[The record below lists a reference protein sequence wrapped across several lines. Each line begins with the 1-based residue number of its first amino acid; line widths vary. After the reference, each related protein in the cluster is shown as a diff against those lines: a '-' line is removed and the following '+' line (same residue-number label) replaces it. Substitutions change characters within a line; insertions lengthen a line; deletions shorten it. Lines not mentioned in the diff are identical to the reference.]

1 MDKYGIS
8 NWNIPVAAA
17 LISLNITVYLGFLYN
32 PLIIL
37 AASFFIIPYW
47 SILHES
53 VHSVFN
59 KNKTVND
66 LSGRIMGIIFGS
78 PFDFLKFGH
87 LSHHRY
93 NRSEIDRTEIFDPS
107 KEKRFTKTLKYYFTI
122 FAGLYLAEVLIPFLF
137 FLPKR
142 SILFLMER
150 FSKEKAKAFQKI
162 SGDIKRILLKKET
175 LGRVRT
181 DAFFIIIL
189 FSYAFYISGENFHLL
204 LFYLFLRAFII
215 SFLDNIYH
223 YGTNL
228 SEITYSYNL
237 HLNKLLS
244 RFFLYFNYHRI
255 HHKHPNA
262 PWNHLPGLFKEDNE
276 GFNENYFVQA
286 VRQLKGPIDRKDIK
300 G

>member
-8 NWNIPVAAA
+8 NWNIPVAAT
-17 LISLNITVYLGFLYN
+17 LISLNIAVYLGFLYN

-37 AASFFIIPYW
+37 AASLLIIPYW
-47 SILHES
+47 AILHEA

-66 LSGRIMGIIFGS
+66 LFGRIMGIIFGS

-87 LSHHRY
+87 LSHHKY

-107 KEKRFTKTLKYYFTI
+107 KENRFVKTVKYYFTI

-137 FLPKR
+137 LLPKR
-142 SILFLMER
+142 SVLFLIEK
-150 FSKEKAKAFQKI
+150 FSKNKARPFQKI
-162 SGDIKRILLKKET
+162 SEDIKRILLKKET
-175 LGRVRT
+175 LGRIRS

-189 FSYAFYISGENFHLL
+189 FSWAFYVSGENYLL
-204 LFYLFLRAFII
+204 LLLYLFLRGFII

-237 HLNKLLS
+237 YLHKLLS
-244 RFFLYFNYHRI
+244 KFFLYFNYHRI

-262 PWNHLPGLFKEDNE
+262 PWNQLPKLFKEDEE
-276 GFNENYFVQA
+276 GFNERYFIQA
-286 VRQLKGPIDRKDIK
+286 VRQLKGPIDKKDIK